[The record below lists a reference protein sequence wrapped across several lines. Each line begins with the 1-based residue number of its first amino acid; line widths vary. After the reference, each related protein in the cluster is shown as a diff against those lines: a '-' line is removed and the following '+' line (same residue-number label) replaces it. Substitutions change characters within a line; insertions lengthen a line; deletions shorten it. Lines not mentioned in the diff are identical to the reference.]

1 MLLNPAEH
9 PVRAVHYVNQ
19 FFGGIGGEE
28 HADVPLE
35 VRRGPVG
42 PGRGL
47 EQQWNGA
54 VHVVATIIGGDNY
67 VSTQTDAAAAS
78 IRTALEQ
85 ILPDVVVAGP
95 AFNAGRYGLACGLV
109 CRVATDLGIP
119 NVMGMS
125 PENPALSVYGKG
137 MYTVP
142 TGDLASSMPRALP
155 PLARLALKLGRRE
168 VLGPATLEGYLPRG
182 IRRDVWH
189 QETAAQRAL
198 AMLKRRLANEPFVS
212 EMPIEQFDSVT
223 PAPPLASLAGARV
236 AIVSTGGVV
245 PKGNPDRLREYNS
258 VVWKR
263 YPIGELSRLEPGDWE
278 PIHGGYDSTW
288 AREDPN
294 RVVPLDALR
303 ALERQRVFAG
313 LHDYYYVTVGVGTA
327 VNNARRFGEEIAK
340 ELHAADIQG
349 VILTAT

>member
-1 MLLNPAEH
+1 MGVAPL
-9 PVRAVHYVNQ
+9 RTVHYVNQ

-28 HADVPLE
+28 HADLAVE
-35 VRRGPVG
+35 VRPGPIG

-54 VHVVATIIGGDNY
+54 AHIMATIIGGDNF
-67 VSTQTDAAAAS
+67 VASNSDEASVAIRAALS
-78 IRTALEQ
+78 EFR
-85 ILPDVVVAGP
+85 PDVVVAGP

-109 CRVATDLGIP
+109 CRLANEARIP
-119 NVMGMS
+119 SVTAMS
-125 PENPALSVYGKG
+125 RENPALSVHGKRL
-137 MYTVP
+137 YIVA
-142 TGDLASSMPRALP
+142 TGDLASSMPKALP
-155 PLARLALKLGRRE
+155 PLARLALKLGRHE
-168 VLGPATLEGYLPRG
+168 TLGSAHAEGYLPRG

-189 QETAAQRAL
+189 TDTAAQRAI
-198 AMLKRRLANEPFVS
+198 AILKKRLSNEPFSS
-212 EMPIEQFDSVT
+212 EMPIEQFEPVA
-223 PAPPLASLAGARV
+223 PAPPLQSLLRARV
-236 AIVSTGGVV
+236 AVVSTGGIV

-263 YPIGELSRLEPGDWE
+263 YSIADMQRLDAGEWE

-303 ALERQRVFAG
+303 ALERERVFAS

-340 ELHAADIQG
+340 ELRAADVQG